1 MYLLILCA
9 SLYYLTLCGSE
20 ILSPAWQQYFP
31 STQSW
36 SHQSTGSYQAETLN
50 LRPPRHRV
58 GQGRYRLIPPTS
70 AELNCDFPESML
82 MISNV
87 VWERADIG
95 GRDLHQIY
103 KRAGVPHQY
112 DVHIR
117 PRGSTLHIFD
127 VTPLD
132 RGIYRCI
139 ATGMD
144 PSTNRVVTLFQ
155 DTDFFPEQTLP
166 LTNLI
171 KRDYIVS
178 ASTPGVYVT
187 TAYYRPSGSSL
198 TPAYSTPSYPSSLS
212 YPTPTSYSPSFS
224 SYSPIH
230 SQHTNPSY
238 VTPSYSSIHPQHS
251 NPSYVTPSSYT
262 VDSDFIY
269 SNGHSIKQD
278 DMDSNKIYVY
288 DKNEYML
295 DRTDHGNATDAGSVD
310 YKS

>member
-1 MYLLILCA
+1 MYFLIFSVLMTGC
-9 SLYYLTLCGSE
+9 LGE
-20 ILSPAWQQYFP
+20 ILSPAWQQYYP

-36 SHQSTGSYQAETLN
+36 SHQSTAGYTPDTIS

-58 GQGRYRLIPPTS
+58 GQGRYRLIPPAS

-95 GRDLHQIY
+95 SRDLHQIY

-144 PSTNRVVTLFQ
+144 PSTNNVVTLFQ

-171 KRDYIVS
+171 KRDYIVPATA
-178 ASTPGVYVT
+178 ASTPVYVST
-187 TAYYRPSGSSL
+187 YYRPSSYNGYS
-198 TPAYSTPSYPSSLS
+198 PYSTPVYSTPI
-212 YPTPTSYSPSFS
+212 YPTASYHTPSH
-224 SYSPIH
+224 P
-230 SQHTNPSY
+230 NPSY
-238 VTPSYSSIHPQHS
+238 ASYP
-251 NPSYVTPSSYT
+251 TPSSYT
-262 VDSDFIY
+262 VDSEFIY
-269 SNGHSIKQD
+269 SSGNTKD
-278 DMDSNKIYVY
+278 TDNSNKIYVY
-288 DKNEYML
+288 DKGSYPSYMT
-295 DRTDHGNATDAGSVD
+295 DRNDHVNITSDGDEKQGAADNVD